1 MQPSR
6 VQHPAWLILALIV
19 ALHSG
24 ITLLAARSPAPM
36 TAAALRAA
44 TDPPPSAPALASQPI
59 TAPAPATA
67 PSAAPLAPDSAA
79 RRGAPDVAGALALF
93 GMTCLLAS
101 IAVVVVLGVLFAL
114 VRRVNR

>member
-1 MQPSR
+1 MWPSR
-6 VQHPAWLILALIV
+6 VQHPALLILALIV

-24 ITLLAARSPAPM
+24 ITPLAARSPVP
-36 TAAALRAA
+36 TTTAALRAA
-44 TDPPPSAPALASQPI
+44 TVPPATAPALATQPT

-79 RRGAPDVAGALALF
+79 RRGAPDVAGVLALF

-101 IAVVVVLGVLFAL
+101 IAVAVVLGVLFAL